1 MRPKKNLDKDLNR
14 KSGLYFVL
22 GLVVILVL
30 IYIAL
35 EWKTIADTNG
45 FDLGY

>member
-1 MRPKKNLDKDLNR
+1 MRPKKNPAKDLNSKR
-14 KSGLYFVL
+14 GLYFVL
-22 GLVVILVL
+22 GLVVVLVL
-30 IYIAL
+30 IYTAL